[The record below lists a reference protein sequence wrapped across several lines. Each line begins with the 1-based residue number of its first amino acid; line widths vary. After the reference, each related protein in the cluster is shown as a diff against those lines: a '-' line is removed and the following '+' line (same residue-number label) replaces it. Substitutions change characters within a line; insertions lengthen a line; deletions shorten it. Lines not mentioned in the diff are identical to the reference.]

1 MLLIIISIYRD
12 VTQKQRSLSTHWKLY
27 LRFTETIY
35 NDTNLKDILLIT
47 SLYSLM
53 EFFSPQM

>member
-12 VTQKQRSLSTHWKLY
+12 VTQKQLSLSTHWKLY